1 MILRWIAHARSSSL
15 ILRYKQPFV
24 DWINAADPS
33 PTSHTLTLAEV
44 NQEHTVYLVEVEDE
58 DELAEWLARHHEAL
72 FEEELR
78 GWYTDP
84 ALWPRDRSL
93 KMLEEWCSFD
103 LHTSRTSWPRYPTGL
118 WPSRCNAWGKS
129 GGRRLWSRDA
139 TPPFSNS
146 STFRQ

>member
-1 MILRWIAHARSSSL
+1 MLNRAAL

-33 PTSHTLTLAEV
+33 PTSHSLTLAEV

-58 DELAEWLARHHEAL
+58 DELARWLARHHKEL
-72 FEEELR
+72 FEQELN

-93 KMLEEWCSFD
+93 TTLEEWCSFE
-103 LHTSRTSWPRYPTGL
+103 LHTVVVDTGEAPL
-118 WPSRCNAWGKS
+118 EDDEFEG
-129 GGRRLWSRDA
+129 
-139 TPPFSNS
+139 
-146 STFRQ
+146 

>member
-1 MILRWIAHARSSSL
+1 MSCATRAVRRLDQRRRSL
-15 ILRYKQPFV
+15 
-24 DWINAADPS
+24 
-33 PTSHTLTLAEV
+33 PTSHALTLAEV

-93 KMLEEWCSFD
+93 SMLQRWCSFE
-103 LHTSRTSWPRYPTGL
+103 LHTVVVDTGQSPL
-118 WPSRCNAWGKS
+118 E
-129 GGRRLWSRDA
+129 DDE
-139 TPPFSNS
+139 F
-146 STFRQ
+146 QE